1 MIIMPQTVFGFIL
14 LGAPFLLIREWKDKK
29 LGFAY
34 VLSFF
39 LAFHLSTALLT
50 QAFGVFTYPVVIAVH
65 TIVLIAVTVRIN
77 FWEFFV
83 HWRDAAL
90 FWRKAR
96 GVDWAL
102 VLVLVIA
109 FIHLYPVH
117 YNYSGK
123 YTVITTEEYREIENM
138 RYPYPYFS
146 DEWYAIAL
154 IKDLISSRSLL
165 FRDPT
170 KREYTPFTNL
180 EFAFHSLLAEL
191 ALLLNLDPLTDYV
204 NMIIVSG
211 LLICALVYLFLRFD
225 NVGKLSSAL
234 AASAV
239 LYITNGANLPGT
251 WDLIP
256 LILGIISML
265 LSFFF
270 FSSSDRRM
278 IFMLALLTLLFYPPL
293 APFYALAVIFY
304 FGRMEAL
311 PWAQK
316 VKAISGI
323 LIAAV
328 LTGVI
333 LALSCWLAWGAF
345 GNSVHDFLLSKIFP
359 RPFPPDAMPQFAIW
373 NIVPIPVLAL
383 SVLGVFSVA
392 RRRSWL
398 AGMAVLGLIY
408 WVVYSRFLF
417 HFFLD
422 YERVVVVTSILLT
435 LVAGYGL
442 DYLVRILKES
452 DVFRRNNSLNYFQIG
467 VLVFLLFSSATYTR
481 RDNWQELTLSHWGL
495 KRVFRPAAPANVYL
509 HPDDLRIFQEIKG
522 AKFLSAPWKGTVIG
536 VATGNYPLAMKEGT
550 LGGETTDFKRFMDR
564 NCARKYR
571 MVTWDGIQYVYLPP
585 FDCPHFEF
593 VDKSAEGFYLYRVV
607 E

>member
-1 MIIMPQTVFGFIL
+1 M

-50 QAFGVFTYPVVIAVH
+50 QAFGVFTYPVIIAVH
-65 TIVLIAVTVRIN
+65 VVVLAAVAVRIN
-77 FWEFFV
+77 LLQFFV
-83 HWRDAAL
+83 RRWDMVL

-123 YTVITTEEYREIENM
+123 YTVITTEEYQEIENM

-154 IKDLISSRSLL
+154 IKDVISSRSLL
-165 FRDPT
+165 FRDPM

-211 LLICALVYLFLRFD
+211 LLICTLVYLFLRFD
-225 NVGKLSSAL
+225 NVGKPSAAL

-270 FSSSDRRM
+270 FSSSDTRM
-278 IFMLALLTLLFYPPL
+278 IFMLGLLTLLFYPPL

-311 PWAQK
+311 SRARK
-316 VKAISGI
+316 IKIISGL

-328 LTGVI
+328 LAGVI
-333 LALSCWLAWGAF
+333 LALSCWLARGTF
-345 GNSVHDFLLSKIFP
+345 EDFVHDILLPKIFP
-359 RPFPPDAMPQFAIW
+359 RPFPPDATPRFGIW
-373 NIVPIPVLAL
+373 NIVPVPVLAL
-383 SVLGVFSVA
+383 SVLGIFSA
-392 RRRSWL
+392 AGKRPWL
-398 AGMAVLGLIY
+398 AGLAVLGLIY
-408 WVVYSRFLF
+408 WGVYSRFSF

-422 YERVVVVTSILLT
+422 YERVVVVTAILST
-435 LVAGYGL
+435 LMAGYGL
-442 DYLVRILKES
+442 DYLVKILKRYA
-452 DVFRRNNSLNYFQIG
+452 VFRRNNSLNIIQAA
-467 VLVFLLFSSATYTR
+467 VLVFLLFFSSNYTR
-481 RDNWQELTLSHWGL
+481 RENWRKLTLSHWGL
-495 KRVFRPAAPANVYL
+495 KKVFRPAAPANVYL
-509 HPDDLRIFQEIKG
+509 HPDDLRIFQDIKG
-522 AKFLSAPWKGTVIG
+522 KWFLSAPWKGTVIG
-536 VATGNYPLAMKEGT
+536 VATGNYPVVMKEGT
-550 LGGETTDFKRFMDR
+550 LSRNQAWFGSYMGL

-571 MVTWDGIQYVYLPP
+571 RAISEGIQYIYSNP